1 MTVLDIAVIG
11 NGIHRMSGLALTVPE
26 IAILRVI
33 NVKQCILMMDT
44 QLWGDIQM
52 QGERNG
58 KSVGGDGR
66 LDG

>member
-1 MTVLDIAVIG
+1 
-11 NGIHRMSGLALTVPE
+11 MSGLALTVPE